1 MSDLELYER
10 RTYDVHVGEMSKV
23 LELYSSQGWPAL
35 EAGGHSRFLVGYF
48 VSDTGPL
55 HQLIHI
61 WRFSGDVERRDFW
74 KNFIRR
80 RGLHG
85 VCGSTAPLATQARNS
100 TDAICSL
107 GSKTLGAKKDRAA
120 HKEFVRWHSFLAI
133 RPVRSR
139 GTKFSCTR

>member
-55 HQLIHI
+55 HQLIHM
-61 WRFSGDVERRDFW
+61 WRFSGDVERREFW
-74 KNFIRR
+74 KNLFADEDFMAFAVQLRPL
-80 RGLHG
+80 LHKQEIQLMQSAP
-85 VCGSTAPLATQARNS
+85 CGP
-100 TDAICSL
+100 
-107 GSKTLGAKKDRAA
+107 
-120 HKEFVRWHSFLAI
+120 
-133 RPVRSR
+133 RP
-139 GTKFSCTR
+139 

>member
-1 MSDLELYER
+1 MADLELYER

-35 EAGGHSRFLVGYF
+35 EAGGHSKFLVGYF

-74 KNFIRR
+74 KNLFADEDFMAFAVQLRPLLQKQEIQ
-80 RGLHG
+80 LMQ
-85 VCGSTAPLATQARNS
+85 SAPW
-100 TDAICSL
+100 
-107 GSKTLGAKKDRAA
+107 GP
-120 HKEFVRWHSFLAI
+120 
-133 RPVRSR
+133 RP
-139 GTKFSCTR
+139 